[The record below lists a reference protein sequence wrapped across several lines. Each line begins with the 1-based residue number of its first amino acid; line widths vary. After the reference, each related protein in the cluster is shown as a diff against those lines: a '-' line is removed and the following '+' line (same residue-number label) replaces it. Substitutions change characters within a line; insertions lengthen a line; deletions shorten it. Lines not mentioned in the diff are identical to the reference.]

1 MPNALSRCRGL
12 LVLCVVALSGCAAM
26 SQKECQLGDWHTA
39 GFDDG
44 ARGLP
49 VTRVGDYA
57 KACSKYGVSPD
68 LTAYRSGYDQG
79 LETYCRD
86 ANGFTVGSRGGDYN
100 GVCPASLEPQFMQ
113 GFRAGRQ
120 LFEMQSSVNEIQSQ
134 IDAHEHALHE
144 NAEQL
149 AAAEAAVIS
158 DSTTS
163 EQRAALLVKIA
174 ELSQQQGAL
183 QAEITELQRSLG
195 ARQQDLAR
203 YRDSLAYNH

>member
-1 MPNALSRCRGL
+1 MRHATWRSSGL
-12 LVLCVVALSGCAAM
+12 LLLCAAALTSCAAM
-26 SQKECQLGDWHTA
+26 NQKECQLGDWHTA

-57 KACSKYGVSPD
+57 KACSKYGISPD

-86 ANGFTVGSRGGDYN
+86 ANGYTVGSNGGAYN

-120 LFEMQSSVNEIQSQ
+120 LFEMQSSVNDIQGQ
-134 IDAHEHALHE
+134 ISAHEHALHE
-144 NAEQL
+144 NSEQL

-163 EQRAALLVKIA
+163 DQRAALLVRIA

-183 QAEITELQRSLG
+183 QTEITELQRSL
-195 ARQQDLAR
+195 AVRQEDLAR